1 MSTTM
6 TSPAETL
13 RKEIEQDSVYFDYFE
28 NKSIEFFNELVD
40 YGIETLDEFQD
51 SYQGQ
56 HRSGALFAE
65 ELCQDCG
72 YLGSNQGIPDFILN
86 HIDWDAVWSH
96 ELRFDYFSIEAG
108 GYMYFFRNF

>member
-1 MSTTM
+1 M

-13 RKEIEQDSVYFDYFE
+13 KQEITDAGYYDELQ
-28 NKSIEFFNELVD
+28 FFNIKFFEELVD
-40 YGIETLDEFQD
+40 YGIETLEQFED

-72 YLGSNQGIPDFILN
+72 YLGLKSDFPDFILN
-86 HIDWDAVWSH
+86 HIDWDAVWSK
-96 ELRFDYFSIEAG
+96 ELCFDYFSIEAG
-108 GYMYFFRNF
+108 GYMYMFRNF